1 MKLQGRVALITG
13 AGRNIGKAIALA
25 MAREGADV
33 VVNGLRDVAA
43 IQAVASAIGRA
54 GGRALA
60 IQADVSDPEQV
71 LDMVDRAAR
80 ELGTIDVLVSNAAIR
95 PYGPVV
101 ELSVEEWRRI
111 MAVDLDATFHLS
123 KAVIPGMLRAARG
136 SIIAMSGLAAFG
148 ARNNAVAVAT
158 AKAGLVGMMRA
169 LARDYAGAGV
179 RANTVVPGNIDTE
192 RYDQW
197 AYLRG
202 QPPRRVSGPA
212 GTTAEDVPMDRRG
225 LPREV
230 AEACVYLASDA
241 SSYITGQVL
250 HVSGG
255 LHAG

>member
-101 ELSVEEWRRI
+101 ELSVEEWR
-111 MAVDLDATFHLS
+111 
-123 KAVIPGMLRAARG
+123 